1 MAFKKVA
8 AATAVS
14 LALSG
19 AVMAQGTTENKKPD
33 RSPQATAPADKGA
46 VPKLDA
52 VLVLMPA
59 AQGSSESLGNGCWV
73 RFYDGEN
80 YRGASLTLVG
90 PIDMPKM
97 DVPGPAWREWD
108 SAVVGPKARVVT
120 YDNENYRDR
129 TATLAA
135 GQHYPKLDDSK
146 LGWFEEIHSARVS
159 CTG

>member
-1 MAFKKVA
+1 MAMKKVA
-8 AATAVS
+8 VATAVMM
-14 LALSG
+14 ALGG
-19 AVMAQGTTENKKPD
+19 AVMAQGTAENKKPE
-33 RSPQATAPADKGA
+33 RVGQTAAKADSGSA
-46 VPKLDA
+46 PKLDA

-120 YDNENYRDR
+120 YDNENYKDR
-129 TATLAA
+129 TATLTA
-135 GQHYPKLDDSK
+135 GQHIPNLEGAK

-159 CTG
+159 CAG

>member
-1 MAFKKVA
+1 MAFRKVA
-8 AATAVS
+8 AATAVL

-19 AVMAQGTTENKKPD
+19 AVMAQGTAGDKKPD
-33 RSPQATAPADKGA
+33 RSPQATAPVDKGT

-80 YRGASLTLVG
+80 YHGASLTLVG

-108 SAVVGPKARVVT
+108 SAVVGPKARVIT